1 LDGGLVFAPSGWAPP
16 AVWAKTVF
24 LLLPTASLA
33 GAQAKDEEKRNERH
47 RVQRTAGQLKPR
59 TTDCTLGQ
67 LNILLFTTADHQV
80 VTSQKIGFCF
90 I

>member
-33 GAQAKDEEKRNERH
+33 GAQAKDEEKRNERLAIP
-47 RVQRTAGQLKPR
+47 RQEKGKQLR
-59 TTDCTLGQ
+59 E
-67 LNILLFTTADHQV
+67 
-80 VTSQKIGFCF
+80 TSPTSWRESL
-90 I
+90 